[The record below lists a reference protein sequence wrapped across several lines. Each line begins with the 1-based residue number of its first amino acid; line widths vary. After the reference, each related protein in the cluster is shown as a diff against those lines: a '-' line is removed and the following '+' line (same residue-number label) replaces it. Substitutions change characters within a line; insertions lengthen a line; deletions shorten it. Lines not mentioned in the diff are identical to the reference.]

1 MLNTSLKNA
10 RILII
15 DDQESNIVL
24 LESVLERE
32 GFTDLKSTTD
42 SRQVIA
48 LFDKFQP
55 DLILLDLR
63 MPHLDGFAVMEQ
75 LRMRI
80 PVEDFLPILVLTAD
94 ITPEV
99 KLRSLAEGA
108 RDFLT
113 KPFDVTEVSLRIR
126 NLLETRYLHLQQKKQ
141 NQILEDKIYERTAEL
156 RQRADDLALI
166 NALNVA
172 INQGY
177 DLQKIF
183 VLMSDELHRS
193 FKCIGTITAFPNPD
207 KKSMHIQHIEFPSP
221 LAKQIE
227 NLVGASIW
235 SIPLKI
241 PMTGAGHFAQA
252 LRTGTPKAIND
263 PDIIKAL
270 MAEFTENRLLKR
282 LVSPVYE
289 TLGICSM
296 LLIPLISESEIF
308 GLLEMARTEPTS
320 ESDLSRIQGIAGQL
334 TTAIGR
340 KHSERLLRES
350 EKKFKTLFNTANDA
364 IFTMNHTTFLDCN
377 IITEKIF
384 RCSKEQIIGHSPVD
398 FSPER
403 QPDGSFSSQSA
414 LRKIEAAFAGQPQLF
429 EWLHTHLDGTPFYA
443 EVSLNRVFI
452 DGELIL
458 QAIVRD
464 IHERKLAEEAL
475 AEQSRFT
482 SALLNTAPSLVY
494 VYDMDTNS
502 NVYINNGLDQILGYT
517 VDQMKEMGA
526 ELFSLLIHPGD
537 LPAVIAFQ
545 NKIAAAANQEVLE
558 IDYRMGHRDGSWVN
572 IRSYE
577 SPFLRNEDGTLKQK
591 IGVGMDITERK
602 RAEQNLRESTERLE
616 EAQRIAKIGN
626 WELNLINN
634 ILFWSDEI
642 YHIFEIDPVKFDVSY
657 EAFLAVIHPDD
668 RDAVNKAYTS
678 SLETRSSYDIDHR
691 LLMLDGRVKYV
702 HESCETIYA
711 VDGQPIRSI
720 GTVQDITERKQ
731 AERALTES
739 EEKYRTLFQQA
750 SDGIMYLSIDRK
762 ILAVNHAFANVHGYN
777 LNEMQDMNLQELDT
791 PETALQ
797 APDRVR
803 RVLAGEIINFEVEH
817 YHKNGHIIPLDVST
831 GLITIG
837 GEQIIQSFHH
847 DITERKQRENEL
859 QAIATLSA
867 ALRIAPTLAEMLPVI
882 VDQLA
887 ALLNCQTV
895 SVEIIDPLTGVIVTE
910 AAHGIW
916 ESFIDTHQKNG
927 SHNLTSISKKGQPF
941 SNNDLLTDPKL
952 AYSEWTYNDMLYCI
966 GSPLIA
972 QDRLIG
978 FVWIGRRSEIAK
990 PEVRLLS
997 AVADIAA
1004 NAIYRSTLYEKSLKD
1019 AADLSLAYDSTLE
1032 GWAHALELRD
1042 RETEGHA
1049 RNVVQM
1055 TVDLALAM
1063 GVDEAELEHIRRG
1076 ALLHDI
1082 GKMGIPDSIL
1092 LKPGALDDRE
1102 WEIMR
1107 QHPEYAYQLLEPIVY
1122 LHKALDI
1129 PYCHHEKWDGSGYPR
1144 GLKGEEIPLVA
1155 RIFAIVDVYDA
1166 LRSDRPY
1173 RKAWSKEQTYQHLHE
1188 QASKHFDPRVVAKFL
1203 AMLDNQSAS
1212 IDR

>member
-1 MLNTSLKNA
+1 
-10 RILII
+10 
-15 DDQESNIVL
+15 
-24 LESVLERE
+24 
-32 GFTDLKSTTD
+32 
-42 SRQVIA
+42 
-48 LFDKFQP
+48 
-55 DLILLDLR
+55 
-63 MPHLDGFAVMEQ
+63 
-75 LRMRI
+75 
-80 PVEDFLPILVLTAD
+80 
-94 ITPEV
+94 
-99 KLRSLAEGA
+99 
-108 RDFLT
+108 
-113 KPFDVTEVSLRIR
+113 
-126 NLLETRYLHLQQKKQ
+126 
-141 NQILEDKIYERTAEL
+141 
-156 RQRADDLALI
+156 
-166 NALNVA
+166 
-172 INQGY
+172 
-177 DLQKIF
+177 
-183 VLMSDELHRS
+183 
-193 FKCIGTITAFPNPD
+193 
-207 KKSMHIQHIEFPSP
+207 
-221 LAKQIE
+221 
-227 NLVGASIW
+227 
-235 SIPLKI
+235 
-241 PMTGAGHFAQA
+241 
-252 LRTGTPKAIND
+252 
-263 PDIIKAL
+263 
-270 MAEFTENRLLKR
+270 
-282 LVSPVYE
+282 
-289 TLGICSM
+289 
-296 LLIPLISESEIF
+296 
-308 GLLEMARTEPTS
+308 
-320 ESDLSRIQGIAGQL
+320 
-334 TTAIGR
+334 
-340 KHSERLLRES
+340 
-350 EKKFKTLFNTANDA
+350 
-364 IFTMNHTTFLDCN
+364 MNHTTFLDCN
-377 IITEKIF
+377 ITTEKIF

-414 LRKIEAAFAGQPQLF
+414 LGKIEAAFAGQPQLF

-464 IHERKLAEEAL
+464 INERKLAEEAL

-482 SALLNTAPSLVY
+482 SALLNTAPSIVY
-494 VYDMDTNS
+494 VYDMETNS
-502 NVYINNGLDQILGYT
+502 NVYTNNGLEQILGYT
-517 VDQMKEMGA
+517 ADQMKEMGA

-558 IDYRMGHRDGSWVN
+558 IDYRMRHKDGAWVN

-577 SPFLRNEDGTLKQK
+577 SPFLRNKDGTLKQK

-642 YHIFEIDPVKFDVSY
+642 YRIFEIDPVKFDVSY

-691 LLMLDGRVKYV
+691 LLMFDGRVKYV

-711 VDGQPIRSI
+711 VDGQTIRSI

-797 APDRVR
+797 APDRMR

-817 YHKNGHIIPLDVST
+817 YHKNGHIIPLDVSA
-831 GLITIG
+831 GLITIDS
-837 GEQIIQSFHH
+837 EQIIQSFHH

-867 ALRIAPTLAEMLPVI
+867 ALRTAPTLAEMLPVI

-887 ALLNCQTV
+887 VLLNCETV
-895 SVEIIDPLTGVIVTE
+895 SVEIIDPLTGVTVTE

-927 SHNLTSISKKGQPF
+927 SYNNAIITKKGQPF
-941 SNNDLLTDPKL
+941 SNDDLMNNPKL
-952 AYSEWTYNDMLYCI
+952 AYSEWTYNDILCCI
-966 GSPLIA
+966 GAPLIA

-978 FVWIGRRSEIAK
+978 FAWIGRRSEIAK

-997 AVADIAA
+997 AVADMAA
-1004 NAIYRSTLYEKSLKD
+1004 NAIYRSTLYEQSLKD
-1019 AADLSLAYDSTLE
+1019 AADLGLAYDSTLE

-1055 TVDLALAM
+1055 TVDLSLAM

-1082 GKMGIPDSIL
+1082 GKMGIPDSVL
-1092 LKPGALDDRE
+1092 LKPGALDDRD

-1107 QHPEYAYQLLEPIVY
+1107 RHPEYANQLLEPIVY

-1188 QASKHFDPRVVAKFL
+1188 QASKHFDPRVVAEFL